1 MVGED
6 KRGKKE
12 GGRKGGRKGGR
23 EERKR
28 KEGREGTKIW
38 ERKDLGRKIRART

>member
-23 EERKR
+23 EGKKGLEMY
-28 KEGREGTKIW
+28 
-38 ERKDLGRKIRART
+38 AVY